1 MRRSATALAC
11 VAIAVAAL
19 LVAGCGGGSG
29 SGSSSSTAPG
39 GGGDG
44 GGAGGANGA
53 GSPKKATAPNAPAG
67 SKVVACKE
75 GAADIEQLRAAAV
88 DCGSA
93 RETMHQWERS
103 HACTLGKSSSRG
115 SCTLGGF
122 RCQAVRAGRGASV
135 SCARPGGD
143 VSFVAKAWL
152 LRKGGAASDDR

>member
-1 MRRSATALAC
+1 MAGMRRSATALAC
-11 VAIAVAAL
+11 IAIAVTAS

-39 GGGDG
+39 GGG
-44 GGAGGANGA
+44 ANGA
-53 GSPKKATAPNAPAG
+53 GAPKKATAPNAPAG

-75 GAADIEQLRAAAV
+75 GAADTEQLRATAV

-93 RETMHQWERS
+93 LEVMRRWERS
-103 HACTLGKSSSRG
+103 HTCTLGKSSSRG
-115 SCTLGGF
+115 SCALGGF

-143 VSFVAKAWL
+143 VSFLAKTWL
-152 LRKGGAASDDR
+152 LRKSGTG